1 MKKQLV
7 LVAGLA
13 VLAAPAFASK
23 ARLQALGEDIYGS
36 QYIND
41 NRNIFLNAANV
52 NEYKDMVTMEWGDTA
67 ATDDSAATPRAEGGV
82 FFGHGNLVYGV
93 QLGSESDTAQSMRQ
107 AAGLTAGQSEEQN
120 TIDLFVGGDA
130 GIKWGASLLHSSSK
144 TEQTAADEEQSAMRA
159 RLGVSQGAW
168 NAFANVSLKNEAEV
182 DGGAEFKGK
191 TGYQLGGG
199 YMLNEYNV
207 FAQYQSLD
215 GENAA
220 DDKIE
225 VKRMIVGV
233 GRITKLNDKANL
245 FTKVSYEATEANN
258 EGAAAGNGVI
268 FAVEE
273 SKTTE
278 LPVTVGLE
286 YDAASW
292 LTLRGSVSQNVLIS
306 KLEQED
312 EATIDSTVVAMGASL
327 KFGDLVVDGVIG
339 NMDGTGATAGEDTSS
354 GDGQL
359 RTDSLMSRVAVS
371 YKF

>member
-1 MKKQLV
+1 
-7 LVAGLA
+7 
-13 VLAAPAFASK
+13 
-23 ARLQALGEDIYGS
+23 
-36 QYIND
+36 
-41 NRNIFLNAANV
+41 
-52 NEYKDMVTMEWGDTA
+52 
-67 ATDDSAATPRAEGGV
+67 
-82 FFGHGNLVYGV
+82 
-93 QLGSESDTAQSMRQ
+93 
-107 AAGLTAGQSEEQN
+107 
-120 TIDLFVGGDA
+120 
-130 GIKWGASLLHSSSK
+130 
-144 TEQTAADEEQSAMRA
+144 
-159 RLGVSQGAW
+159 
-168 NAFANVSLKNEAEV
+168 LKNEAEV